1 MQTRRGKRKH
11 EQVGKRCSKLP
22 AKLQEY
28 IMPDRKPRKAPSAK
42 QQVAAPRSVIQPRGA
57 KMLLFNKPCC
67 ATSIRKLTIKLGSNA
82 LASHQASI
90 ALPELKQSQRLKLK
104 SPLTRPATHTAE
116 PSASLPLAQSQKQT
130 LPHAKRFKPAP
141 VERPVTRHFKRQQTT
156 KLKVHLRLRTP
167 AQSAVTQ
174 RKSTLTHQ
182 QKRHGADIIRSTGQA
197 EQRLQSQDA
206 DLLTTCTQSL
216 PGGAAAAVHQSDMG
230 DASAAGQAAG
240 LAGAPEAGH
249 SNVNPAPML
258 STMTTS
264 IVAAAA
270 AATAADRSGNTAA
283 AEAAAAAEANT
294 AHCPAQVALLK
305 KATGVV
311 VLPLWSSH
319 HRRAGGSLNGT
330 GTGTHRGLK
339 RQATASSVSQPPY
352 KLVAAKTALVTL
364 PVVLYSSPCVA
375 AGQHNAKRRRMGP
388 SSAAFH
394 TPWSLLTSRGSP
406 FPVQSLLTA
415 RSLWGEAIP
424 VGSRGSLSGTTRR
437 IGNRQQM
444 VSYTERVA
452 HWQREQRELLQCLL
466 QQQVTNFNHSK
477 TTVETAQAGLTSS
490 VSYVTASGSRQL
502 GAVPSLP
509 CLPHVVIRP
518 PNLSPS
524 TNATA
529 ATNLAC
535 LKSQAVLAVSMPL
548 RDDSAVK
555 EYLLHPNCRASLLM
569 SHGAVA
575 SSIHGADALE
585 PLMSGRCFVCLH
597 YKLAPGARLEP
608 CLPLSNA
615 IDQDNRDALQEST
628 VQVGLQI
635 RKGVGG
641 TCPARAAARR
651 PAMQSLL
658 AALLT
663 PAPLQHSTPATIPTE
678 AAPITAKS
686 FLPQPQKQRQQ
697 LLQQHQQPKQQTP
710 MCESAPTALWT
721 SPLLHPS
728 PAQLLSSG
736 HVAGNDGDT
745 SSAAWPEDNAAAGA
759 EKCEEEE
766 DQSLQAGEQLTACM
780 AEGDQTAC
788 MDQQDEPAWLEEQD
802 QTGMGERGEGSKVE
816 EEGQS
821 AMAEQSQTALVN
833 KGRSHGQGMGKTKG
847 KCQEG
852 TLDKE
857 QDGQRG
863 GDKPMEEED
872 KEVEDEP
879 EELVDGRTPFSP
891 RPNSDAFEGITL
903 PEQDA
908 GQLKMYTLSTR
919 LEMYVDQAVWHKLA
933 RSERDVLYS
942 SIKALEQH
950 LQHKMAQWNHTNLLN
965 YSQRLLAAVS
975 NTQRHTAAV
984 AAVAAAAAA
993 PRGTCP
999 SVAYAT
1005 APDAAAVVAPNG
1017 GPMKAAAASAA
1028 PASPVTGTPAV
1039 NTADIDSADV
1049 GTAMVATTTIGS
1061 PATSEQS
1068 PAAASACSAAEAAV
1082 PWTPARPTCLPS
1094 SSLQSPP
1101 PTTSPPTTPPPTDVL
1116 PQLSL
1121 PCVTAMTAPQPA
1133 PESRDALPL
1142 LPPLAPALSQGCVAE
1157 PPCLAVPLPTAA
1169 VPLLPLLPLALDQ
1182 SQSQPPSCQSSPQ
1195 TSLPLLLRS
1204 QSPSQPMP
1212 LPSAPLRMHQP
1223 PSMLPPPPPSPPP
1236 TLRERPCL
1244 SPPAAA
1250 SIATPPLPPFQ
1261 TRFVA
1266 VHPWEDQL
1274 TGLQASDAASQLVF
1288 AVAAASAASPRDRA
1302 QAGQFPWPYYL
1313 IGTRDSFTNELV
1325 KVQTQVCSSSRRFV
1339 KTEFFFKAGE
1349 EPDNYQQ
1356 VVSAVRPAASSLSS
1370 QPTCLVPITHA
1381 VTPAPPDSFPQQHS
1395 HQQQSHSVVPEA
1407 AQSSPQLQTPSRDD
1421 KQSCP
1426 TPSMPHVSSILEL
1439 PTKSGLARVIQRDSQ
1454 DKASAVRI
1462 VSEAGGSF
1470 QEQGREAV
1478 ADTVM
1483 TGAAEVVPQ
1492 QEAKAP
1498 DTIVSE
1504 ASGIGY
1510 QAGCHLASSG
1520 RGVDDSSHSQQG
1532 QLPSEQGA
1540 GGRCHQPEAVAGS
1553 PDECTDADS
1562 SARDDNRAARDS
1574 SGTDHR
1580 PAGTDSDGLCPVG
1593 ITTYTEFYSS
1603 EELAAIEAGADS
1615 IHSKAEA
1622 KLLPPECFHV
1632 TAGKAGLP
1640 KRTKFFFGARYLWTR
1655 EQMSSVAAARRA
1667 HGVRVDVPAP
1677 PAWMQAQVEEPLV
1690 ATGLAPKGFLNSY
1703 ALNMYHDGSEGI
1715 QSHYDDA
1722 DRFSRPIYSVRLF
1735 SDSRLSFGTQLYG
1748 YTNGAFCVDMPR
1760 GCITVMEQGGY
1771 AASGVK
1777 HCVRPVDMSG
1787 KSAGMIMR
1795 QINADALAEAKAL
1808 HLEQTCDLLQA
1819 CHLSSDANV
1828 MDQKPAHSSGSP
1840 VPSRQLGVRLHAGT
1854 HTSQSGAGRQTDEAQ
1869 IRRVMS
1875 AMLKQVAGDYRR
1887 EQRGARLRQAEARD
1901 IERCMERMLSQ
1912 VAAKERMI
1920 DHEVRLVVSN
1930 MVCALE
1936 WQLQPCPHAAARAAE
1951 ESATSARETTGAG
1964 NALDSS
1970 ASGRACPTTIAG

>member
-1 MQTRRGKRKH
+1 
-11 EQVGKRCSKLP
+11 
-22 AKLQEY
+22 
-28 IMPDRKPRKAPSAK
+28 MPDRKPRKAPSAK

-444 VSYTERVA
+444 
-452 HWQREQRELLQCLL
+452 
-466 QQQVTNFNHSK
+466 
-477 TTVETAQAGLTSS
+477 AGLTSS

-745 SSAAWPEDNAAAGA
+745 SSGLQPHSGPQLNSKHLQQQQALHEAQTGPMTLQQQQQQSLQQAQTGPVTLLQQQQQPHQLYLQSQTGSRPPLQQQCQQHPGPAVMSTSNEGSAATIAANSNNVCLNADRGTTRAAAAKEATVPAACLEDVEQPEVFGSFVEQLLDAAAWPEDNAAAGDETAGA

-919 LEMYVDQAVWHKLA
+919 LEM
-933 RSERDVLYS
+933 SERDVLYS

-1049 GTAMVATTTIGS
+1049 GSNNNNWFPCDVRTESSSGVSLFSSRSSSALDACKADVPPIIIIAITTTNNIAANNTATNRCPTTAVPPMCDSNDSTTACTRIKRCLATVTATSTSIVTGLCSRTAVSGS
-1061 PATSEQS
+1061 PLANSSSATSTTT
-1068 PAAASACSAAEAAV
+1068 AV
-1082 PWTPARPTCLPS
+1082 SIGPISITTAIMPVITPNL
-1094 SSLQSPP
+1094 
-1101 PTTSPPTTPPPTDVL
+1101 
-1116 PQLSL
+1116 
-1121 PCVTAMTAPQPA
+1121 TAP
-1133 PESRDALPL
+1133 
-1142 LPPLAPALSQGCVAE
+1142 
-1157 PPCLAVPLPTAA
+1157 
-1169 VPLLPLLPLALDQ
+1169 
-1182 SQSQPPSCQSSPQ
+1182 
-1195 TSLPLLLRS
+1195 
-1204 QSPSQPMP
+1204 
-1212 LPSAPLRMHQP
+1212 
-1223 PSMLPPPPPSPPP
+1223 
-1236 TLRERPCL
+1236 
-1244 SPPAAA
+1244 
-1250 SIATPPLPPFQ
+1250 
-1261 TRFVA
+1261 FV
-1266 VHPWEDQL
+1266 
-1274 TGLQASDAASQLVF
+1274 T
-1288 AVAAASAASPRDRA
+1288 
-1302 QAGQFPWPYYL
+1302 
-1313 IGTRDSFTNELV
+1313 
-1325 KVQTQVCSSSRRFV
+1325 
-1339 KTEFFFKAGE
+1339 
-1349 EPDNYQQ
+1349 
-1356 VVSAVRPAASSLSS
+1356 
-1370 QPTCLVPITHA
+1370 VPITI
-1381 VTPAPPDSFPQQHS
+1381 PADATAICPI
-1395 HQQQSHSVVPEA
+1395 ENA
-1407 AQSSPQLQTPSRDD
+1407 
-1421 KQSCP
+1421 P
-1426 TPSMPHVSSILEL
+1426 TPINV
-1439 PTKSGLARVIQRDSQ
+1439 
-1454 DKASAVRI
+1454 
-1462 VSEAGGSF
+1462 
-1470 QEQGREAV
+1470 
-1478 ADTVM
+1478 
-1483 TGAAEVVPQ
+1483 
-1492 QEAKAP
+1492 
-1498 DTIVSE
+1498 
-1504 ASGIGY
+1504 
-1510 QAGCHLASSG
+1510 
-1520 RGVDDSSHSQQG
+1520 
-1532 QLPSEQGA
+1532 
-1540 GGRCHQPEAVAGS
+1540 
-1553 PDECTDADS
+1553 
-1562 SARDDNRAARDS
+1562 
-1574 SGTDHR
+1574 
-1580 PAGTDSDGLCPVG
+1580 
-1593 ITTYTEFYSS
+1593 TT
-1603 EELAAIEAGADS
+1603 
-1615 IHSKAEA
+1615 
-1622 KLLPPECFHV
+1622 
-1632 TAGKAGLP
+1632 TA
-1640 KRTKFFFGARYLWTR
+1640 
-1655 EQMSSVAAARRA
+1655 
-1667 HGVRVDVPAP
+1667 
-1677 PAWMQAQVEEPLV
+1677 
-1690 ATGLAPKGFLNSY
+1690 
-1703 ALNMYHDGSEGI
+1703 
-1715 QSHYDDA
+1715 
-1722 DRFSRPIYSVRLF
+1722 
-1735 SDSRLSFGTQLYG
+1735 
-1748 YTNGAFCVDMPR
+1748 
-1760 GCITVMEQGGY
+1760 
-1771 AASGVK
+1771 
-1777 HCVRPVDMSG
+1777 
-1787 KSAGMIMR
+1787 
-1795 QINADALAEAKAL
+1795 
-1808 HLEQTCDLLQA
+1808 
-1819 CHLSSDANV
+1819 
-1828 MDQKPAHSSGSP
+1828 
-1840 VPSRQLGVRLHAGT
+1840 
-1854 HTSQSGAGRQTDEAQ
+1854 
-1869 IRRVMS
+1869 
-1875 AMLKQVAGDYRR
+1875 
-1887 EQRGARLRQAEARD
+1887 
-1901 IERCMERMLSQ
+1901 
-1912 VAAKERMI
+1912 
-1920 DHEVRLVVSN
+1920 
-1930 MVCALE
+1930 
-1936 WQLQPCPHAAARAAE
+1936 
-1951 ESATSARETTGAG
+1951 
-1964 NALDSS
+1964 
-1970 ASGRACPTTIAG
+1970 TIAATDIA

>member
-1017 GPMKAAAASAA
+1017 GPMKAAAASSNNNNWFPCDVRTESSSGVSLFSSRSSSALDACKADVPPIIIIAITTTNNIAA
-1028 PASPVTGTPAV
+1028 NNTATNRCPTTAVPPMCDSNDSTTACTRIKRCLATVTATSTSIVTGLCSRTAV
-1039 NTADIDSADV
+1039 SGSPLANSSSA
-1049 GTAMVATTTIGS
+1049 TSTTTAVSIGPIS
-1061 PATSEQS
+1061 ITTAIMP
-1068 PAAASACSAAEAAV
+1068 V
-1082 PWTPARPTCLPS
+1082 ITPNL
-1094 SSLQSPP
+1094 
-1101 PTTSPPTTPPPTDVL
+1101 
-1116 PQLSL
+1116 
-1121 PCVTAMTAPQPA
+1121 TAPFVTVPITIPA
-1133 PESRDALPL
+1133 DATAICPIEN
-1142 LPPLAPALSQGCVAE
+1142 APTPINVTT
-1157 PPCLAVPLPTAA
+1157 TA
-1169 VPLLPLLPLALDQ
+1169 
-1182 SQSQPPSCQSSPQ
+1182 
-1195 TSLPLLLRS
+1195 TI
-1204 QSPSQPMP
+1204 
-1212 LPSAPLRMHQP
+1212 
-1223 PSMLPPPPPSPPP
+1223 
-1236 TLRERPCL
+1236 
-1244 SPPAAA
+1244 AATD
-1250 SIATPPLPPFQ
+1250 IA
-1261 TRFVA
+1261 
-1266 VHPWEDQL
+1266 
-1274 TGLQASDAASQLVF
+1274 
-1288 AVAAASAASPRDRA
+1288 AASPRDRA